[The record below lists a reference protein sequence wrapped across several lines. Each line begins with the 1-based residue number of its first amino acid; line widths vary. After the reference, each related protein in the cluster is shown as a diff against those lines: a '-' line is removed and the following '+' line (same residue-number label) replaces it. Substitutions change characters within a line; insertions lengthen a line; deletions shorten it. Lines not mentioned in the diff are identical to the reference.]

1 MLVAPSRPGVT
12 DADAN
17 TASNATTDRHS
28 DANADHYRHCQP
40 YRYPR
45 LATMSE
51 SDVRT
56 LPAPAPGGSPGIA
69 RGIRGAAI
77 SHPTERAPRD

>member
-1 MLVAPSRPGVT
+1 MRILAATPRPGVT

-28 DANADHYRHCQP
+28 DANADRHSQ
-40 YRYPR
+40 